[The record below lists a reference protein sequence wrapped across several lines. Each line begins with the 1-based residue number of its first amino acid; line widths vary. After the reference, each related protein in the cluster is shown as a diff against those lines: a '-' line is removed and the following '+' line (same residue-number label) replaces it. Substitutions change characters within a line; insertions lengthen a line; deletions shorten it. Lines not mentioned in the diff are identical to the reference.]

1 MNDVRETSR
10 WRGVALVLAVG
21 ICFFLSGAASLVLE
35 VVWSRLLRLVFG
47 TTTLAISTILVA
59 YMTGLGIGGLL
70 GGRIARRVANGV
82 RAYGWIE
89 IAVGLYALAVPFVF
103 SYFPALSRAFL
114 SELDFWPGA
123 LARFALAFTV
133 LCLPTIGMGL
143 TLPFLTRALVRD
155 ERAGSGIAVLYG
167 INTLGAVSGVFLATF
182 VMLPQF
188 GVALSNQLA
197 AGAYLALGVL
207 ALLLSRFVGGR
218 PTETAPEVAA
228 TSDRLARWNPAL
240 LAYGTVGF
248 TSLVYEVTWT
258 RALSMVMGSSIYA
271 FACMLAAFLLGIG
284 AGSLIARTFVDRLR
298 RPLLVYAIGI
308 AALGLLS
315 LGSLSLLPHLP
326 ELFMALVRRYGDSP
340 GLLVASQFGVAACAM
355 LPPALVLGALFPLLS
370 RAQAAASGASPAVG
384 DVYFVNTVGSALGA
398 FSAGF
403 ILLPLL
409 GLRGTAAIAIALNA
423 LACAALLLWWARG
436 RGPVR
441 LALAA
446 LPAAFGILML
456 VFPPPLDTRS
466 LAMGGFVP
474 VRIFSDAPDVSALE
488 GGHAEEVLYYRD
500 GLSATVSV
508 HRYRGDVSLHING
521 KADASS
527 RQDMPTQVLLAQVP
541 LLFGKPA
548 KKVLVIGW
556 ASGVSVGSVARHPV
570 EQIDA
575 VELEPAMIEAS
586 HYFDDV
592 NGKPLEDPRVRVIV
606 EDARTFLANT
616 REKYDVIVSEPSN
629 PWLSGVSNLFTREHF
644 RAAREALAPGGRLLQ
659 WFPLYATDPE
669 ALRSILSALRS
680 EFPYVYAFEL
690 DRTLP
695 DLMLM
700 ATTEPLA
707 VADLPRFESLPPAV
721 QSDLYRVGTR
731 STAEL
736 WSLLRLLPPD
746 VDEIIAKPGVINT
759 DDNLFVELRTPW
771 LLYADDFAEPGT
783 GPTERTWALI
793 DAYGLGGWPLLEEA
807 LGMPGAPRPGELA
820 LAYIG
825 VRHDRAVGESLAEL
839 AGDSGEGIAARQEL
853 ARTANTTDAETYLGA
868 LTRAVEL
875 EPESFPVRIIRA
887 RAELMQQDL
896 EGALAEA
903 DAALVLRPGDPSALA
918 LRGAILLRLGRPED
932 ALAALEP
939 VRATEYWNFQPTYWL
954 VASRAELAVGNTD
967 AGLALLERYVA
978 VEPGLLLAWEL
989 LEQGYTGQGRQA
1001 EAESAR
1007 HNQAINL
1014 YMRAIAAANSGDE
1027 ARARVD
1033 LQRAL
1038 EILPQHEPSRA
1049 ALARLGG

>member
-10 WRGVALVLAVG
+10 GRGVALVLAVG
-21 ICFFLSGAASLVLE
+21 LCFFLSGAASLVLE

-59 YMTGLGIGGLL
+59 YMTGLGIGGLV

-89 IAVGLYALAVPFVF
+89 LAIGLYALAVPFLF
-103 SYFPALSRAFL
+103 SFFPALSRAFL
-114 SELDFWPGA
+114 AELGFWPGA

-155 ERAGSGIAVLYG
+155 ERAGSGIALLYG

-182 VMLPQF
+182 VLLPLF
-188 GVALSNQLA
+188 GVALSSHLA
-197 AGAYLALGVL
+197 AGAYLVLGVL
-207 ALLLSRFVGGR
+207 AFGLSRFVGDT
-218 PTETAPEVAA
+218 PAQAEVAA
-228 TSDRLARWNPAL
+228 TSTDPLARWNPAL

-326 ELFMALVRRYGDSP
+326 ALFMALVRRYGDSP
-340 GLLVASQFGVAACAM
+340 ELLVASQFGVAACAM

-409 GLRGTAAIAIALNA
+409 GLRGTASVAIALNA
-423 LACAALLLWWARG
+423 LACAALLLWRARG

-441 LALAA
+441 LGLAA
-446 LPAAFGILML
+446 LPAAFGVLML
-456 VFPPPLDTRS
+456 VFPPPLDTRA

-474 VRIFSDAPDVSALE
+474 IRIFSDAPDVTELE
-488 GGHAEEVLYYRD
+488 GAHAEEILYYRD

-527 RQDMPTQVLLAQVP
+527 RQDMPTQVLLAQAP

-592 NGKPLEDPRVRVIV
+592 NGKPLEDERVRVIV

-616 REKYDVIVSEPSN
+616 REKYDVIISEPSN

-700 ATTEPLA
+700 ATTEPLSI
-707 VADLPRFESLPPAV
+707 ADLPRFEALPPAV

-736 WSLLRLLPPD
+736 WSLLRLLPAD
-746 VDEIIAKPGVINT
+746 IDEIVASGGVVNS

-793 DAYGLGGWPLLEEA
+793 DAFGLGGWPLLEGA
-807 LGMPGAPRPGELA
+807 LGRPGDPRPGELA

-839 AGDSGEGIAARQEL
+839 AGDTGEGIAARQEL
-853 ARTANTTDAETYLGA
+853 ARTSNKTDPETYLAA
-868 LTRAVEL
+868 LARAVEL
-875 EPESFPVRIIRA
+875 EPESFPVRTIRA
-887 RAELMQQDL
+887 RAQLMQQDL
-896 EGALAEA
+896 DAALVEA

-918 LRGAILLRLGRPED
+918 LRGAILARLGRPEE
-932 ALAALEP
+932 ALAALAP

-954 VASRAELAVGNTD
+954 IAGRAELAAGNTD

-978 VEPGLLLAWEL
+978 AEPGLLLAWEL

-1001 EAESAR
+1001 EATSAR

-1014 YMRAIAAANSGDE
+1014 YTRAIVAANAGDAE
-1027 ARARVD
+1027 RARAD

-1038 EILPQHEPSRA
+1038 EIFPEHEASKA
-1049 ALARLGG
+1049 ALARLGS